1 MVPCIIFHLVW
12 RKKGTSNFWTK
23 FENFGQCEA
32 RRLLGGSVIHIRDV
46 MTSNIRNICS
56 IYSSSLNYLL
66 VLWLIVARYIP
77 GMVFFKHHRMGTGR
91 KLMVYILLP
100 YGNILWVLNRLYVQ
114 NKHTCYIPSYSVFH
128 NAILSLVFFWKKW

>member
-1 MVPCIIFHLVW
+1 M
-12 RKKGTSNFWTK
+12 KKGTSNFWTK

-66 VLWLIVARYIP
+66 VLWYYSSTVPRK
-77 GMVFFKHHRMGTGR
+77 GFFKHHRMGTGR

-128 NAILSLVFFWKKW
+128 NAILSLVFFLEKMIITKIESPPW